1 MELIHRIPDSIKQ
14 DVIAVVDAMR
24 PYMPN
29 PPKDL
34 QEDIFEVYN
43 KYIAITNKQS
53 IGCPKCRTQV
63 WGTISRIVDTWKT
76 ETKTSETA

>member
-34 QEDIFEVYN
+34 QEYIFEVYN
-43 KYIAITNKQS
+43 KYIAITNKQ
-53 IGCPKCRTQV
+53 C
-63 WGTISRIVDTWKT
+63 
-76 ETKTSETA
+76 